1 MCTLYAKIITIVDI
15 CNELLKVQELKEK
28 SVHVSYSK
36 NSDAFKIKCSEKN
49 IESIKFSRLVF

>member
-15 CNELLKVQELKEK
+15 CNELLRVQELKEK

-49 IESIKFSRLVF
+49 IESIKFS